1 MEIEVEV
8 DVYGYGKTEHVTI
21 VLNEADIANIAEIR
35 ASEQYECLST
45 AAKRIKVT
53 SQVVNI

>member
-1 MEIEVEV
+1 MEIEIEV

-21 VLNEADIANIAEIR
+21 VLNEADIAAIAEIK
-35 ASEQYECLST
+35 ASEQYACLSVAT
-45 AAKRIKVT
+45 KQIKVI